1 MSKDHANMSPANY
14 AEGNG
19 MYASKHI
26 NYMQAVTENVDDT
39 NEIQLYK
46 FYFLRQLQIIKDDTT
61 NVART
66 PIAKRS

>member
-1 MSKDHANMSPANY
+1 
-14 AEGNG
+14 

-39 NEIQLYK
+39 KIQLYN